1 MSIFWKKIYNKF
13 LVWVFF
19 GTMVSIQIKMW
30 ACFGI
35 IWSFKWEHF
44 WQIMLIQ
51 IQMWAYSGKIWYPNM
66 IIFWQK
72 VHSNSNVSII
82 WQSITNPNVSLFW
95 QNMIYKCE
103 QFLAKRRF
111 QSQCEHYLA
120 KSKKEHFLANL
131 IGSMNFL
138 TFCQNIL
145 LRPKLDFWLKCDFVP
160 LRVSQQR
167 KEAGKNAD
175 FAIGGY
181 SNNYSKKHREFRW
194 SQRFFPLSIKYDF
207 LEFLGCLF
215 PPSAPL
221 AKKIPNF

>member
-1 MSIFWKKIYNKF
+1 
-13 LVWVFF
+13 
-19 GTMVSIQIKMW
+19 MVSIQIKMW

-44 WQIMLIQ
+44 L
-51 IQMWAYSGKIWYPNM
+51 AN
-66 IIFWQK
+66 
-72 VHSNSNVSII
+72 NVDS
-82 WQSITNPNVSLFW
+82 NPNVSLFW
-95 QNMIYKCE
+95 QNMISKYDH
-103 QFLAKRRF
+103 FLAKSAFKFQCEHYLAKYNKSKCELILAKCEHILAKSRL

-138 TFCQNIL
+138 TFCQNL
-145 LRPKLDFWLKCDFVP
+145 LFGPKLDFWLKCDFVP

-221 AKKIPNF
+221 AKKNSEFLASRKPINPRGQVDLPRPT

>member
-1 MSIFWKKIYNKF
+1 
-13 LVWVFF
+13 
-19 GTMVSIQIKMW
+19 MVSIQIKMW

-95 QNMIYKCE
+95 QNMRYKCE
-103 QFLAKRRF
+103 HILAKSRF

-120 KSKKEHFLANL
+120 KSKKEHFERFNELF
-131 IGSMNFL
+131 NFL
-138 TFCQNIL
+138 PKSTFWTKIGL
-145 LRPKLDFWLKCDFVP
+145 LIKVWFRSTASFTTAK
-160 LRVSQQR
+160 RGR
-167 KEAGKNAD
+167 KECRLRYRRLLQQLLEKASWIPLKSAVFSLVHKVRLSRILGLSFPSFGAV
-175 FAIGGY
+175 
-181 SNNYSKKHREFRW
+181 SEKKFRIF
-194 SQRFFPLSIKYDF
+194 SVAQTDKS
-207 LEFLGCLF
+207 
-215 PPSAPL
+215 
-221 AKKIPNF
+221 